1 MLPTLKPGQDI
12 LSFNWWKLLGLK
24 IGDLVVVTKN
34 GKKIVKRIKM
44 LDNRQLFILGDN
56 EKMSTDSRTFGWIKE
71 EDILG
76 KVIWYQ

>member
-1 MLPTLKPGQDI
+1 M
-12 LSFNWWKLLGLK
+12 GLK